1 MEASTPIWQLT
12 VGEFIELIDKSVTS
26 SMKGRG
32 NDINDKDEHPCG
44 RKYVYGL
51 KGLAELLGVSVS
63 KSYNIKR
70 SGVID
75 AAISQNGRSIITDAD
90 MAVRLFGESNRKHKH
105 K

>member
-12 VGEFIELIDKSVTS
+12 VGEFIELVDRSVSS
-26 SMKGRG
+26 SMKAHGEK
-32 NDINDKDEHPCG
+32 NADKDAHSCG

-51 KGLAELLGVSVS
+51 KGLAKLLGVSVS
-63 KSYNIKR
+63 KAYNVKR

-90 MAVRLFGESNRKHKH
+90 MAVRLFGESNRKHNK
-105 K
+105 